1 MYRSGK
7 QNIKVDALTHWVDSI
22 SRSSE
27 DECICYQWITI
38 LTSNWMKIADLKKN
52 ISESIYKQIL
62 EINEIDENCTLLRKA
77 IARDETQYEDIKLRN
92 YRVQNEILYQDDL
105 LWVFFNEHLQMMLIW
120 KVHDQSSIDH
130 FEILRTMKI
139 IRRYYYWSSMRKTI
153 NQYIQNCYICQRSKT
168 SWNKFNELLHSLLIL
183 EQQWKN
189 IVMNF
194 VIDLSFLKGKNI
206 ILTVIC
212 RLTKKWHYIS
222 CFIDD
227 EKITAEKTA
236 ELMLQWIYQ
245 IHDLLDFIVLNQDSQ
260 FIFILW
266 KSLCKRLNINL
277 QHFTVYH
284 FQIDDQ
290 SERVNQNVERYLW
303 FFCSYM
309 QNDWAKLLLMI
320 EFVDNNALF
329 SVIFSI
335 FFFLNKDFHSH
346 MSFELDVIEYESS
359 YKRLQMTKVENI
371 SEHMNKTLKFARE
384 SLVKTQEQM
393 MKQVNKHRKKVNYE
407 IESKMFL
414 NERNIV
420 TAKSFKKLD
429 DKMLDSFINLDF
441 INSSYKLKL
450 SESMHVHDVF
460 HSDLLRSVVDDLLPD
475 QKNELSDS
483 IVINDENEWKID
495 DILNFRRYQR
505 RLQYKV
511 KWNDYDND
519 LNWYNADDDEFMN
532 AQKIIDDFHIQY
544 LNKSR

>member
-1 MYRSGK
+1 
-7 QNIKVDALTHWVDSI
+7 
-22 SRSSE
+22 
-27 DECICYQWITI
+27 
-38 LTSNWMKIADLKKN
+38 MKIADLEEKEN
-52 ISESIYKQIL
+52 DELIYQLIL
-62 EINEIDENCTLLRKA
+62 EVNRINENCILLREVILK
-77 IARDETQYEDIKLRN
+77 DEAQYEDTKLRN
-92 YRVQNEILYQDDL
+92 CRVQNEILYRNDF
-105 LWVFFNEHLQMMLIW
+105 LWVFFDEHLQMKLIQE
-120 KVHDQSSIDH
+120 VHDQSFIDH

-139 IRRYYYWSSMRKTI
+139 IRRYYYWSSMWKTI
-153 NQYIQNCYICQRSKT
+153 DQYIQNCYICQQSKT
-168 SWNKFNELLHSLLIL
+168 SQNKFNELLHSLLIL

-194 VIDLSFLKGKNI
+194 IIDLSLLKDKNI

-212 RLTKKWHYIS
+212 RLTKKRHYIS
-222 CFIDD
+222 CSTDD
-227 EKITAEKTA
+227 EEITAEKTA

-245 IHDLLDFIVLNQDSQ
+245 IHDLLNFIVLNRDSQ

-266 KSLCKRLNINL
+266 KFLCKRLSINL
-277 QHFTVYH
+277 WLFTVYH
-284 FQIDDQ
+284 SQIDDQ
-290 SERVNQNVERYLW
+290 SEWVNQNVERYLW

-335 FFFLNKDFHSH
+335 SFFLNKDFHSCI
-346 MSFELDVIEYESS
+346 SFELNVSEYESS
-359 YKRLQMTKVENI
+359 HERLQTTKVENI

-393 MKQVNKHRKKVNYE
+393 MKQVNKHRKEVDYE

-414 NERNIV
+414 NERNII
-420 TAKSFKKLD
+420 TARSFKKLD
-429 DKMLDSFINLDF
+429 DKMLDFFINLNF
-441 INSSYKLKL
+441 IDSSYKLKL

-483 IVINDENEWKID
+483 IVINDEDEWKID
-495 DILNFRRYQR
+495 DILNSRWYQR
-505 RLQYKV
+505 WLQYRV

-519 LNWYNADDDEFMN
+519 LN
-532 AQKIIDDFHIQY
+532 
-544 LNKSR
+544 